1 MTSNRSPSTPS
12 SPMSRRG
19 LLGRGTALGLGALL
33 GIEGAQAQDGAPSAL
48 ERVRTLGR
56 LSVGL
61 YNELPPFHDRG
72 QGIEIEL
79 ARALAQS
86 LGVKVSLLPFT
97 ADENMNDDLRN
108 MVWKG
113 HYLGYG
119 PADVLL
125 HVPVDRPLMQENPQV
140 SIFGPY
146 WRERVVVA
154 RDLSK
159 VPVLDS
165 LEPLKGQKIAV
176 PGQSLAG
183 WLMIGAESGMLRDT
197 LTTKIDNGVIAAQ
210 MLQRGEVVAAAGL
223 RSELETVLRGD
234 SRYAIEPIP
243 MPRAPK
249 DGWAVGMA
257 TKKSATDLAQ
267 ALQGA
272 VNGLAESGALKAMFA
287 RANLDWHPV

>member
-1 MTSNRSPSTPS
+1 MSHSHDQATERRAFLGRTSALALGTLG
-12 SPMSRRG
+12 G
-19 LLGRGTALGLGALL
+19 LLGVGSAA
-33 GIEGAQAQDGAPSAL
+33 AQDKPAL
-48 ERVRTLGR
+48 VRVRERGR

-61 YNELPPFHDRG
+61 YNDLPPFHVKG

-79 ARALAQS
+79 AKALAS
-86 LGVKVSLLPFT
+86 ALEVEVSLLPFP
-97 ADENMNDDLRN
+97 ADDNMNDDLRN

-125 HVPVDRPLMQENPQV
+125 HVPVDRPLMQNNPRV

-159 VPVLDS
+159 LPELDS
-165 LEPLKGQKIAV
+165 LEPLRQVRSAV
-176 PGQSLAG
+176 PGLSLAG
-183 WLMIGAESGMLRDT
+183 WLMIGADEGALRER
-197 LTTKIDNGVIAAQ
+197 LITKIPDGVVAAQ
-210 MLQRGEVVAAAGL
+210 MLQRGEVAAAAGL
-223 RSELETVLRGD
+223 RSEIESVLRGD
-234 SRYAIEPIP
+234 PRFAIAPIP

-257 TKKSATDLAQ
+257 VKKDATDLAE

-272 VNGLAESGALKAMFA
+272 LNILAEKGELKAMFA
-287 RANLDWHPV
+287 RANLAWQRV

>member
-1 MTSNRSPSTPS
+1 MSHSHDKATDRRQFLGKTSTLALGTLGS
-12 SPMSRRG
+12 
-19 LLGRGTALGLGALL
+19 LLGVGSAV
-33 GIEGAQAQDGAPSAL
+33 AQEKSAL
-48 ERVRTLGR
+48 ERVRERGR
-56 LSVGL
+56 LSVAL
-61 YNELPPFHDRG
+61 YNDLPPFHVKG
-72 QGIEIEL
+72 QGIEIEM
-79 ARALAQS
+79 AKALAKA
-86 LGVKVSLLPFT
+86 LGVEVSLLPFP

-119 PADVLL
+119 PADVML
-125 HVPVDRPLMQENPQV
+125 HVPVDRPLMQDNPRV

-159 VPVLDS
+159 LPVLDS
-165 LEPLKGQKIAV
+165 LEPLRLQSTAV
-176 PGQSLAG
+176 PGLSLAG
-183 WLMIGAESGMLRDT
+183 WLMIGADSGALRER
-197 LTTKIDNGVIAAQ
+197 LITKIPDGVVAAQ
-210 MLQRGEVVAAAGL
+210 MLQRGEVAAAAGL

-234 SRYAIEPIP
+234 PRFAIEPIP

-257 TKKSATDLAQ
+257 VKKDATDLAE

-272 VNGLAESGALKAMFA
+272 LNGLAEKGELKAMFA
-287 RANLDWHPV
+287 RANLVWQRV

>member
-1 MTSNRSPSTPS
+1 MTPS
-12 SPMSRRG
+12 HPAGPRRRAVLARAGALSLAG
-19 LLGRGTALGLGALL
+19 LLGLDRATAQDKTALA
-33 GIEGAQAQDGAPSAL
+33 
-48 ERVRTLGR
+48 RVRERGQLV
-56 LSVGL
+56 VGL
-61 YNELPPFHDRG
+61 YHDLPPFHVKG

-79 ARALAQS
+79 AQALAKA
-86 LGVKVSLLPFT
+86 LGVEPSLLPFN

-108 MVWKG
+108 MVWRG

-125 HVPVDRPLMQENPQV
+125 HVPVDRPLMQGNPRV

-165 LEPLKGQKIAV
+165 LEPLRGQRTAV

-183 WLMIGAESGMLRDT
+183 WLMIGAESGMLRESL
-197 LTTKIDNGVIAAQ
+197 LTKLENGVVAAQ

-223 RSELETVLRGD
+223 RSELESVLRGD
-234 SRYAIEPIP
+234 ARYAIEPIP

-249 DGWAVGMA
+249 EGWAVGMA
-257 TKKSATDLAQ
+257 TKKEATDLAE

-272 VNGLAESGALKAMFA
+272 VNALAQSGELKAMFA
-287 RANLDWHPV
+287 KANLDWRPV